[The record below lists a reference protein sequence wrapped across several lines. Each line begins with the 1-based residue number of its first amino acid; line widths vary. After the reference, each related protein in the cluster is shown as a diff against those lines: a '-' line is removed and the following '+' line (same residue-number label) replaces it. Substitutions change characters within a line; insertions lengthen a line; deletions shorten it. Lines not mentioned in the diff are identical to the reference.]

1 MTTPTL
7 ATIQTTDD
15 IWHRLHRADS
25 GVLAALLLSAA
36 EAGAVARR
44 LGAIVSKPSWVP
56 PTAGPG
62 GRFAEPRGPGVLY
75 LGHDLDICL
84 AEILY
89 HHARFCASSVGTP
102 PGTQGVFRHLVF
114 VVSGTFADVSKGHA
128 PLHSPTSYTDS
139 WAYARRV
146 RAACLDGVLYR
157 SVRKRGGRCLGVFVS
172 PAATFYRVEFGAVV
186 LEWDGSTSRRIA

>member
-1 MTTPTL
+1 MTTPTI

-15 IWHRLHRADS
+15 TWHRLHRADS
-25 GVLAALLLSAA
+25 GVLAALLLSPA

-44 LGAIVSKPSWVP
+44 LGSIVSKPPWVP

-62 GRFAEPRGPGVLY
+62 GRFAEPHGPGVLY
-75 LGHDLDICL
+75 LGLDLDTCL

-89 HHARFCASSVGTP
+89 HHARICAASVGTP

-114 VVSGTFADVSKGHA
+114 AVSGTFADVTKGHV
-128 PLHSPTSYTDS
+128 PLHDPVSYTAS
-139 WAYARRV
+139 WAYSRCI
-146 RAACLDGVLYR
+146 RAACLDGVHYR

-172 PAATFYRVEFGAVV
+172 PAATFSRVEFGAVV
-186 LEWDGSTSRRIA
+186 LEWDGSASRRIA